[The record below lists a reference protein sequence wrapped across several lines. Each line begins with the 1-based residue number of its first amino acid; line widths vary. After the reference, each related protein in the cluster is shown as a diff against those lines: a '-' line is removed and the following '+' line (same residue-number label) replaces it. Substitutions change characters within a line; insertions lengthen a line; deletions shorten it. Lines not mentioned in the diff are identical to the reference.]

1 MKKKYLIILIIF
13 ILLIIILLIIM
24 LPGCYLIVCINNT
37 IPSVQALEDADF
49 IINYISKKEDNIK
62 TFIATKDISLNTNG
76 ENKEYYLIV
85 LIDRYSVE
93 NQLLEHI
100 NSVTKLYKIVFK
112 KRKVIS
118 SDSINIEDTDSY
130 NNYSVFP
137 EEIITKYKEIKDS
150 IDLQDYLTKKINRQ
164 IENYYNE
171 TNKQK

>member
-1 MKKKYLIILIIF
+1 M
-13 ILLIIILLIIM
+13 
-24 LPGCYLIVCINNT
+24 
-37 IPSVQALEDADF
+37 
-49 IINYISKKEDNIK
+49 
-62 TFIATKDISLNTNG
+62 
-76 ENKEYYLIV
+76 
-85 LIDRYSVE
+85 
-93 NQLLEHI
+93 LEHI

>member
-1 MKKKYLIILIIF
+1 MERKYLIILIIF
-13 ILLIIILLIIM
+13 VLLIVI
-24 LPGCYLIVCINNT
+24 LPGIYILICINNT

-62 TFIATKDISLNTNG
+62 TFIATKDISLYNNG
-76 ENKEYYLIV
+76 ENEEYFLIV

-118 SDSINIEDTDSY
+118 SDSINIEYIDSY
-130 NNYSVFP
+130 NDYSVFS
-137 EEIITKYKEIKDS
+137 EEVIIKYKEIKDS
-150 IDLQDYLTKKINRQ
+150 IDLQDYLTEKINRQ
-164 IENYYNE
+164 INDYYNE
-171 TNKQK
+171 INK